1 MKHIVTPEH
10 IARLESRGG
19 AFKNLS
25 QNEFLMPYMPEPEA
39 AVVET
44 GEPGGEVPASGL
56 TPSPEPVAPAEPTV
70 LDDVP
75 AFDSWE
81 EASAWHGQ
89 GNSGQILVNGQSYLV
104 NPSEEPAEV
113 EAEVTPVGESVEPA
127 VTSEEVSSD
136 VEGLANLAKEQGI
149 RSQSELNKF
158 IFQNV
163 EPVPGDRKATSQLQR
178 QMYEELSAILG
189 L

>member
-1 MKHIVTPEH
+1 
-10 IARLESRGG
+10 
-19 AFKNLS
+19 
-25 QNEFLMPYMPEPEA
+25 
-39 AVVET
+39 
-44 GEPGGEVPASGL
+44 
-56 TPSPEPVAPAEPTV
+56 
-70 LDDVP
+70 
-75 AFDSWE
+75 
-81 EASAWHGQ
+81 
-89 GNSGQILVNGQSYLV
+89 VNGQSYLV